1 MAAHSLAITKCFEQ
15 IEDPRIERTKF
26 HTISDIL
33 TLSVLAVI
41 AGAEG
46 WEDIEQFGHDK
57 HELLKQYLPL
67 ANGIPSHDTISR
79 LFRALKPAAFQEA
92 LMQWFD
98 SLPEMLGFRRVAI
111 EGKTL
116 RRSHNKNTMQS
127 ALHLVCAWCVENHF
141 VLGEQATAA
150 KSNEITAIPQLLK
163 KL

>member
-1 MAAHSLAITKCFEQ
+1 MATHSLAITKCFEQ

-98 SLPEMLGFRRVAI
+98 SLPEMLGFRRVLLMAKHC
-111 EGKTL
+111 GVRTTKTRCNPL
-116 RRSHNKNTMQS
+116 
-127 ALHLVCAWCVENHF
+127 CIWCVRGAWKII
-141 VLGEQATAA
+141 LYWASKPPPPKATR
-150 KSNEITAIPQLLK
+150 SPRSPNC
-163 KL
+163 